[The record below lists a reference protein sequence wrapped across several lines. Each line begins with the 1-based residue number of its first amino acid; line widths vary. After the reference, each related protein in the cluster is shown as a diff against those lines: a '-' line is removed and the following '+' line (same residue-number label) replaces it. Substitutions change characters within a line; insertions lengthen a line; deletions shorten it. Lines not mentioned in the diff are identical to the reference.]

1 MSEQQEYCMYCKG
14 EAQSQ
19 AQKRQGRWHFGSF
32 RGSLMV
38 KCNYLF
44 DAGRKSVLPAF
55 YKITNLEDIG
65 NFEILD
71 FSYNFFFS
79 TYC

>member
-1 MSEQQEYCMYCKG
+1 
-14 EAQSQ
+14 
-19 AQKRQGRWHFGSF
+19 
-32 RGSLMV
+32 MV

-65 NFEILD
+65 NFKILD
-71 FSYNFFFS
+71 FSYKKIFS